1 VAAETDEYTM
11 YASKLGEVQYGTAKT
26 VNSVTYAGSLFKSQ
40 NASTWVPAPSETLC
54 FVLNICDFAGGSTTF
69 NVTSNTSSELIDFD
83 TLQLMSHDLTF
94 NSLDSIN
101 YNVVTKDKNTSS
113 TIGPTNVLTGR
124 NFNFSTRQVQSSSG
138 DIIIQPTVNN
148 IDRWTSPVIDLHR
161 LSTILTKNIV
171 TPYYSANTVSESVG
185 GFGNGGGSARY
196 ITRRVTLNNNF
207 ASTGITVFVDVN
219 RPPGT
224 SIEVYYKVLNQND
237 TNNFDSNPYTKMGS
251 VFTPG
256 IGLGATG
263 TSDYVSDTYQA
274 LNITY
279 NDIVDGTTYSDFNV
293 FAIKIV
299 MYADNPAI
307 APQIKNFR
315 AIATA

>member
-1 VAAETDEYTM
+1 
-11 YASKLGEVQYGTAKT
+11 
-26 VNSVTYAGSLFKSQ
+26 
-40 NASTWVPAPSETLC
+40 
-54 FVLNICDFAGGSTTF
+54 LNICDFAGGSTTF

-237 TNNFDSNPYTKMGS
+237 TNNFYSNPYTKMGS

-307 APQIKNFR
+307 VPQIKNFR